1 MANPLMDGHSLVLDD
16 VLAKFKVHGRYHV
29 VTIMVLTIG
38 LMFEFIWYTNH
49 VIVAGKI
56 EYRCNKFSSKLK
68 NLSSSSNIIVCKNPE
83 LCSEWIYDNPDSF
96 VGEFQL
102 ACQEWKRTSV
112 GSVHCFGYML
122 GLLTVG
128 PLSDRFGRK
137 TLVIMTGVAGG
148 TLGIAKSFARSY
160 WHYVTFEFLEAAIG
174 DPISPIYTLGK
185 KVCKILYLIKSYDNY
200 PIEMVAS
207 KSRATY
213 TTICMTGAGLGGI
226 LFALAAW
233 MIPYWR
239 TLLRVVYAPGLL
251 AIFFIYL
258 LDESPRWLLAN
269 GKKDKAVE
277 IITRAAKLNN
287 MEKEEHLNIIS
298 YEKNKGP
305 SFATVIR
312 DTFKSSSLLK
322 RFFVCSV
329 WWIAGTFVYFGLI
342 VNSTFLQGN
351 KNLNFGLTAT
361 MKCVGN
367 FCAGNIINKFNR
379 KVPLIVCFVACA
391 ILCAGQP
398 FLPKS
403 YGRALSFDRIQYD
416 VYFSDL
422 LWLQITNYMVGFL
435 LSCTSFCIIY
445 IFTSELFPTQ
455 SRNSMHALCS
465 AVGRIGSM
473 ISPQTPLLMAY
484 WSGLPTLTFGV
495 VSLTAGL
502 VTLFVPDTT
511 DQSLPDTVRQAEKM
525 ETKILTNRSRLNM
538 DEKSMQTF

>member
-1 MANPLMDGHSLVLDD
+1 
-16 VLAKFKVHGRYHV
+16 
-29 VTIMVLTIG
+29 
-38 LMFEFIWYTNH
+38 
-49 VIVAGKI
+49 
-56 EYRCNKFSSKLK
+56 
-68 NLSSSSNIIVCKNPE
+68 
-83 LCSEWIYDNPDSF
+83 
-96 VGEFQL
+96 
-102 ACQEWKRTSV
+102 
-112 GSVHCFGYML
+112 ML

-137 TLVIMTGVAGG
+137 TLVVITGVAGG
-148 TLGIAKSFARSY
+148 TLGIAKSFATSY
-160 WHYVTFEFLEAAIG
+160 WLYVTLEFLEAGIG
-174 DPISPIYTLGK
+174 DPISPIYTLA
-185 KVCKILYLIKSYDNY
+185 
-200 PIEMVAS
+200 IEMVAS

-239 TLLRVVYAPGLL
+239 TLLRVIYAPGLL

-269 GKKDKAVE
+269 GKKDKAVK
-277 IITRAAKLNN
+277 IITKATKLNK
-287 MEKEEHLNIIS
+287 MEKGENLNLIS
-298 YEKNKGP
+298 YEKDMKP
-305 SFATVIR
+305 SFATVIK
-312 DTFKSSSLLK
+312 DTFKSTFLLK
-322 RFFVCSV
+322 RFFVCSI
-329 WWIAGTFVYFGLI
+329 WWMTGTFVYFGLI
-342 VNSTFLQGN
+342 VNSTFLEGN
-351 KNLNFGLTAT
+351 KYLNFGLTAT

-391 ILCAGQP
+391 IVCAGQP
-398 FLPKS
+398 FLPKN
-403 YGRALSFDRIQYD
+403 
-416 VYFSDL
+416 L

-435 LSCTSFCIIY
+435 LSCTSFSIIY

-484 WSGLPTLTFGV
+484 WSGLPTLTFSV

-502 VTLFVPDTT
+502 MTLLVPDTT
-511 DQSLPDTVRQAEKM
+511 DQSLPDTVCQAEKM
-525 ETKILTNRSRLNM
+525 ENKMLTDPPGSILY
-538 DEKSMQTF
+538 EKAV